1 MARTKFVP
9 PGRRL
14 TAMRPAAPSPFL
26 EVPEAER
33 LCANALAFAIFDSFP
48 VSPGHVL
55 VIPRYA
61 GDIADPRG
69 GVRHVIPEKGNYPVA
84 QEAPG
89 GSRGTPGAKA
99 THPSMQTRDRPTA
112 GSLILPGPTLSLGP
126 VDSQGWFA
134 LPRLPCGYFNGSGLG
149 SW

>member
-69 GVRHVIPEKGNYPVA
+69 GVRHVSPEKGNYPVA

-89 GSRGTPGAKA
+89 GSRGTPGCL
-99 THPSMQTRDRPTA
+99 PSPVPCCAGLNLEIACRDPA
-112 GSLILPGPTLSLGP
+112 WMA
-126 VDSQGWFA
+126 GWFSC
-134 LPRLPCGYFNGSGLG
+134 PESPGFHQGLFG
-149 SW
+149 

>member
-1 MARTKFVP
+1 VGLRE
-9 PGRRL
+9 RC
-14 TAMRPAAPSPFL
+14 
-26 EVPEAER
+26 EVRALLDER
-33 LCANALAFAIFDSFP
+33 LNPKPDGYNVGFNAGAAAGQTVP
-48 VSPGHVL
+48 HVHMH

-61 GDIADPRG
+61 GDMGDPRG
-69 GVRHVIPEKGNYPVA
+69 GVRHVIPGKGNYLAGHANRADSAA

-126 VDSQGWFA
+126 VVSQGWFA